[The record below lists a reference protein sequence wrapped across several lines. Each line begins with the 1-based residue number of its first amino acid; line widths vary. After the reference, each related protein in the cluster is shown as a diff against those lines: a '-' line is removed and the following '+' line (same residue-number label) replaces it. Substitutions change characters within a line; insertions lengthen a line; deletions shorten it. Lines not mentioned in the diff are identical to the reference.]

1 MCGLYLALG
10 RAVSADKFD
19 ADLVIGLLHAALATT
34 MRVHIVSDLAQCSKL
49 KMAWCSTLS
58 KAGSL
63 CPTVLCWFKWLTQMT
78 DPSSSADAILQTLQ
92 NETWP
97 DKLLSWKLS
106 NNSFI
111 HQITVCEIQLAFALN
126 QGKTRIS
133 RHQTDFKVW
142 ETALLAHEVGLLS
155 DPIW

>member
-1 MCGLYLALG
+1 MCGFYLALG

-19 ADLVIGLLHAALATT
+19 AELVIGLLHAALATT
-34 MRVHIVSDLAQCSKL
+34 IRVHIVSDLAECSKL

-97 DKLLSWKLS
+97 DKLLLNS
-106 NNSFI
+106 NINSFNI
-111 HQITVCEIQLAFALN
+111 HQSNHCEI
-126 QGKTRIS
+126 
-133 RHQTDFKVW
+133 
-142 ETALLAHEVGLLS
+142 
-155 DPIW
+155 